1 MSVALSSRDL
11 PAEDTRRTATERLSA
26 TLSRM
31 LVYAILV
38 GAALFFLLPLFVMLV
53 TSFKSMDEVRNG
65 SLLALPHH
73 ATAEPW
79 LTAWSSACVGVNCVG
94 LRGFYFRTFL
104 MVIPAVLIS
113 TFIGAINGFA
123 LTKFSFK
130 YSRVVFGLIMFGCFT
145 PYQGVIIPVAGV
157 LGFLGLAGT
166 LQGLVLVH
174 IVFGIPFTTM
184 FFRNYFITVPQDLVK
199 AARVDGAGFFRIFW
213 SVILPVSLPIFVV
226 SIIWQFTGLWNDYLF
241 GVSFTVGENTPIM
254 VALNN
259 MVSTSF
265 GDKPWNVDMAAAV
278 LVALPTLLIYL
289 LAGKYFISG
298 LMAGS
303 VKG

>member
-1 MSVALSSRDL
+1 MSVALSNSDTL
-11 PAEDTRRTATERLSA
+11 AEDAGHSALMRLSG
-26 TLSRM
+26 TMSR
-31 LVYAILV
+31 LLTYAILV

-53 TSFKSMDEVRNG
+53 TSFKSMEEVRSG
-65 SLLALPHH
+65 SLLAFPSSP
-73 ATAEPW
+73 TSEPW
-79 LTAWSSACVGVNCVG
+79 HTAWSNACVGVNCVG
-94 LRGFYFRTFL
+94 IRGFYFRTFL
-104 MVIPAVLIS
+104 MVVPAVLIS
-113 TFIGAINGFA
+113 TFIGAVNGFA
-123 LTKFSFK
+123 LTKFSFR
-130 YSRVVFGLIMFGCFT
+130 YSRLVFGLIMFGCFT
-145 PYQGVIIPVAGV
+145 PYQGVIIPVAKV

-166 LQGLVLVH
+166 LQGLALVH

-184 FFRNYFITVPQDLVK
+184 FFRNYFITIPQDLIK

-213 SVILPVSLPIFVV
+213 SVVLPVSLPIFVV

-265 GDKPWNVDMAAAV
+265 GDRPWNVDMAAAV